1 MLAAM
6 FSGRH
11 PITRDL
17 AGNAFID
24 RNGATFSHVLDF
36 LHTGKL
42 FVAKDDEVLVRRI
55 LEEAEYFQIDG
66 LEHACKKQMKQLEK
80 QSTFL
85 NELDMQST
93 ILSAPMKKS
102 LRKMLPGGWRNIKCR
117 TILTSEDGTDAL
129 QFDNTVK
136 GVGPFL
142 IVIRADTNFV
152 FGAYVADTFGVPGG
166 WIPGS
171 RETFLFSFGDC
182 NAAIRPVKLCHSGS
196 GDGIFISSG
205 CGLHLGTDLEPF
217 FEHACAPQ
225 CTPQVYTTVDPL
237 FSNVTLND
245 TTLAGRGEWQ
255 PLFTEVFAVSHS

>member
-102 LRKMLPGGWRNIKCR
+102 LRKMLPGGWRNIKCH
-117 TILTSEDGTDAL
+117 TILTSAAGTEAA

-142 IVIRADTNFV
+142 IVIRANTNFV
-152 FGAYVADTFGVPGG
+152 FGAYVADTFGAPGG

-171 RETFLFSFGDC
+171 LETFLFSFGDC
-182 NAAIRPVKLCHSGS
+182 NAAIHPVKLCHSGS
-196 GDGIFISSG
+196 GNGIHISS
-205 CGLHLGTDLEPF
+205 CGLHLGTDLVAF
-217 FEHACAPQ
+217 CSHRS
-225 CTPQVYTTVDPL
+225 TPQVYTTVDPL
-237 FSNVTLND
+237 FSSVTLND